1 MKRSDGALGIGLIS
15 VFNVL
20 VVLCLSVLAMLA
32 LTTAR
37 AELRLAQ
44 ANADAAAAYYAADL
58 QAHQLYAGFAGS
70 QEQSLWE
77 QNPISPR
84 QSLLL
89 GLEKRDGQVVVLS
102 WCTVTEESGE
112 TAGPQLWDGDVSAMG
127 GQEP

>member
-58 QAHQLYAGFAGS
+58 QAHRLYAGFAGS

-77 QNPISPR
+77 QIPISPR

-89 GLEKRDGQVVVLS
+89 GLEKLPR
-102 WCTVTEESGE
+102 TVSELK
-112 TAGPQLWDGDVSAMG
+112 P
-127 GQEP
+127 

>member
-44 ANADAAAAYYAADL
+44 ANAEAAAA
-58 QAHQLYAGFAGS
+58 
-70 QEQSLWE
+70 
-77 QNPISPR
+77 
-84 QSLLL
+84 
-89 GLEKRDGQVVVLS
+89 
-102 WCTVTEESGE
+102 
-112 TAGPQLWDGDVSAMG
+112 
-127 GQEP
+127 